1 MRNRLIAGVLAGAAM
16 LTVAY
21 AFAQGPGGPGGP
33 GRHGGPGGRG
43 PEMHGPMM
51 KQMISARLDEAMNQ
65 ANVTPE
71 QRTAIVAARD
81 RAFAAMDANRPD
93 GRIRD
98 QMLSLFEADRLDVAQ
113 LQALHAQEEQ
123 RHQQVR
129 AAIAQAIVD
138 VHNTLTPAQRKIV
151 ADYVRAHRPGPR
163 S

>member
-1 MRNRLIAGVLAGAAM
+1 
-16 LTVAY
+16 
-21 AFAQGPGGPGGP
+21 
-33 GRHGGPGGRG
+33 
-43 PEMHGPMM
+43 MHGPMM

-81 RAFAAMDANRPD
+81 RAFAAMDASRPD

-98 QMLSLFEADRLDVAQ
+98 QMLSLFETDRLDVAQ

-129 AAIAQAIVD
+129 VAIAQAIVD